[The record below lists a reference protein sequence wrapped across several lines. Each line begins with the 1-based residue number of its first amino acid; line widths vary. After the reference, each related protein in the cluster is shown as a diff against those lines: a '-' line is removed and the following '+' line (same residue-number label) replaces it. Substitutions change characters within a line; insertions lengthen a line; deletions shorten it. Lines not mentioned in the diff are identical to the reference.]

1 MSKKMAS
8 ARISTDSSELLTQLN
23 NSLPFDKVLYSEDIE
38 GSRAHAYMLGERGI
52 ISKEDLSKIDSGLAK
67 IKQKIDD
74 GNIVLDG
81 DDEDIHMAI
90 ERHLTELIGDAGKR
104 LHTARSRNDQVALD
118 FRMFVQRNSLA
129 ISTLLLEN
137 INTFIDVAEKNAEVI
152 LPGMTHLQHAQPIN
166 FGFHMM
172 AYASMFKRDYE
183 RFISSYER
191 NNLSP
196 IGCAALAGT
205 PHDVDRR
212 ITAKKLG
219 FNAPTLNCLDTVSD
233 RDFALEILF
242 NISTM
247 MMHISRLSE
256 ELIIWSTSEFCFV
269 TLSDRHATGSSIMP
283 QKKNPDIPE
292 LLRGKTGRVNGNLIS
307 LLTVMK
313 GLSLAYNKDM
323 QEDKEGVFDS
333 VRTALLSLQ
342 VMNEMI
348 ADMTVNVDKME
359 KACMIGHLSATDLAD
374 YLVKVAGLPFRDAYH
389 IVGNVVNLAEE
400 KGLDISELSLE
411 DLQSID
417 DRIGEDVIELLDN
430 RASMN
435 ARTSEG
441 GTATVR
447 TLEQVKLLKEWLGS
461 QEQL

>member
-1 MSKKMAS
+1 VSKKIAS
-8 ARISTDSSELLTQLN
+8 ARISEESSQLLQELN
-23 NSLPFDKVLYSEDIE
+23 NSLPFDKVLYREDIK
-38 GSRAHAYMLGERGI
+38 GSKAHAFMLSEQGI
-52 ISKEDLSKIDSGLAK
+52 ISKEDYTLIDRGLSEILEEIESDIFK
-67 IKQKIDD
+67 
-74 GNIVLDG
+74 LDG

-90 ERHLTELIGDAGKR
+90 EGRLTQKIGDAGKR

-118 FRMFVQRNSLA
+118 FRLFVQKNTQKIAKL
-129 ISTLLLEN
+129 ILDN
-137 INTFIDVAEKNAEVI
+137 IETFITVAQNNSSVL

-166 FGFHMM
+166 FGYHMM

-191 NNLSP
+191 NNYSP

-205 PHDVDRR
+205 PHPLDRN
-212 ITAKKLG
+212 ITANKLG
-219 FNAPTLNCLDTVSD
+219 FKEPTLNCLDTVSD

-256 ELIIWSTSEFCFV
+256 ELILWSSSEFKFI
-269 TLSDRHATGSSIMP
+269 TLSDRHSTGSSIMP

-292 LLRGKTGRVNGNLIS
+292 LLRGKTGRVNGNLVA

-313 GLSLAYNKDM
+313 GLPLAYNKDM

-333 VRTALLSLQ
+333 VKTALLSLQ
-342 VMNEMI
+342 VLNEMI
-348 ADMTVNVDKME
+348 QDMRVNVDKMNQ
-359 KACMIGHLSATDLAD
+359 ACMVGHLSATDLAD
-374 YLVKVAGLPFRDAYH
+374 YLVKEVGIPFRDAYH
-389 IVGNVVNLAEE
+389 ITGNIVNLAED

-411 DLQSID
+411 ELQSVD
-417 DRIGEDVIELLDN
+417 SRIGEGAVALLDN

-435 ARTSEG
+435 ARNSEG
-441 GTATVR
+441 GTSTAR
-447 TLEQVKLLKEWLGS
+447 TIEQIEKLSKWLNKQRGK
-461 QEQL
+461 